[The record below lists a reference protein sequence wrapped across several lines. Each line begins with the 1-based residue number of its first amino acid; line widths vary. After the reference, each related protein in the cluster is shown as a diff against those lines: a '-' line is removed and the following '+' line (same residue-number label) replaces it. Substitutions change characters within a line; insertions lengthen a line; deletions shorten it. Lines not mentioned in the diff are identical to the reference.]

1 MSSLSMRYSVIISP
15 MHLHLL
21 NNDNV
26 SSYNAKFGM
35 CVSFS
40 LLQHNIITLLMKLS
54 YLLSCSIT
62 YSEHTHNHINKPID
76 EGIMSTISSANI
88 NDQLPINLL
97 CIKHNVTLFI
107 FTEIIVV
114 NTKKD
119 KEFLL
124 DGAIIK
130 SIARLWKVGAI
141 LILISFF
148 LR

>member
-54 YLLSCSIT
+54 YLLSCSIP

-97 CIKHNVTLFI
+97 CIKHNFTLFI

-114 NTKKD
+114 NTKK
-119 KEFLL
+119 
-124 DGAIIK
+124 IK
-130 SIARLWKVGAI
+130 NSSLTVQLSKALRDCGRLAR
-141 LILISFF
+141 F
-148 LR
+148 